1 MNKEQF
7 EQQLLLWQRK
17 VNIGQYVDPWTF
29 MGITEKQY
37 YELLRDCNS
46 DTKEN
51 EEWRWDTSPLEMAIV
66 AVVVLMIFIG
76 VMVV

>member
-29 MGITEKQY
+29 MGITESQY
-37 YELLRDCNS
+37 YELLREYNS
-46 DTKEN
+46 KDKED
-51 EEWRWDTSPLEMAIV
+51 EEWRWDTSPLEVAVV
-66 AVVVLMIFIG
+66 AVVVLVVFIG
-76 VMVV
+76 VTVL